1 MTNENR
7 RANSAAELAR
17 ADESLRAARLLT
29 DAGLLAHAESRVYYA
44 AYHAVVA
51 LLLAEGLEARSP
63 TGVSQLLGL
72 HFVRPGRLE
81 SGDARLFARLQ
92 KYRIEADY
100 STAFV
105 VTTEALAEDLVA
117 CEGFL
122 ARIRSLMATILS

>member
-29 DAGLLAHAESRVYYA
+29 DAGLLADAESRVYYA
-44 AYHAVVA
+44 AYHAAVA
-51 LLLAEGLEARSP
+51 LLLAEGLEARSH

-72 HFVRPGRLE
+72 HFVKPGRLE

-100 STAFV
+100 SMAFV
-105 VTTEALAEDLVA
+105 VTSDAPTEDLA
-117 CEGFL
+117 
-122 ARIRSLMATILS
+122 A